1 MFSLCITSSQPS
13 AQLLENVVFP
23 SPHGYIHVDVH
34 KTFLFNVMSYISGG
48 ACSMS
53 IDPRT

>member
-1 MFSLCITSSQPS
+1 MS
-13 AQLLENVVFP
+13 LENVVFP

-34 KTFLFNVMSYISGG
+34 KTFLFNVLSYILGG

-53 IDPRT
+53 IDPTT